1 MPLQLPDHLV
11 KQAADAA
18 KSDVVRAARGGS
30 EIALSLVAKWL
41 ASQYP
46 AVHQAYLQEF
56 NR

>member
-46 AVHQAYLQEF
+46 AVHQAYLKEF